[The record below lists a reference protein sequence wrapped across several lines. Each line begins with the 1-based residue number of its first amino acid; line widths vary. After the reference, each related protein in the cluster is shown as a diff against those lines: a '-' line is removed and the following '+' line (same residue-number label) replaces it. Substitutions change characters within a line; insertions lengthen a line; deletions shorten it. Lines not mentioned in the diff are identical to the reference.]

1 MKRYNG
7 ATAWPAQQAAPA
19 YQGDIESQTPAREAS
34 LAADLLVPLG
44 QAMVSGA
51 LGSGL
56 IVLAL
61 GSVAPS
67 LEVDGFRLW
76 ALSALVI
83 STATWWILLCQ
94 TRSLLWAKEK
104 RTGIDLDGDGI
115 VGPPVA
121 LPPIQ
126 VEVTS
131 GQKQVYLD
139 LPGKPEALAML
150 ARGVLAGRPMAEDS
164 WSGRAGPFSRSEFRA
179 IRDTLIERG
188 LATWRNPDAKA
199 QGCELTHAGRAMFR
213 RLAELAK

>member
-1 MKRYNG
+1 
-7 ATAWPAQQAAPA
+7 
-19 YQGDIESQTPAREAS
+19 
-34 LAADLLVPLG
+34 V
-44 QAMVSGA
+44 VSGA

-61 GSVAPS
+61 NTTAPS
-67 LEVDGFRLW
+67 LEVDAFRLW

-83 STATWWILLCQ
+83 STATWWILLFQ
-94 TRSLLWAKEK
+94 TRKLLWAVE
-104 RTGIDLDGDGI
+104 RVTGRDIDGDQVIGQ
-115 VGPPVA
+115 PVA

-131 GQKQVYLD
+131 GQKQVYLE
-139 LPGKPEALAML
+139 LPGKPEALAAL

-164 WSGRAGPFSRSEFRA
+164 WSGRAGPFSRSEFRQ

-199 QGCELTHAGRAMFR
+199 QGCELTAAGRAVFR
-213 RLAELAK
+213 RLADLAK